1 MGRNLNTELN
11 GIAPSLH
18 TPFNLDKS
26 IDFESLK
33 KLLDHTINSKCSG
46 MLLGAVAGETQNLEF
61 EEKIELMDF
70 ALKYVND
77 RIPVIVGCSSSNQ
90 NERIK
95 LSEIAKS
102 KGARWFLVQAPTEC
116 TREELLKCFE
126 EISLVGPKNLMIQDL
141 SWNDYGLSDEDIL
154 NLFNKIESFKA
165 LKIEVINSGPKY
177 SRILEKTNN
186 TLHLSGGWAI
196 SGLIEAI
203 RRGVHSFIPST
214 MEVIYNN
221 IYKLAKEGKVKE
233 AREIFNLILPIIS
246 FTHQHISVS
255 IMFSK
260 LLRVKE
266 GIFQT
271 SICRGDIAKL
281 DKFQIEEAML
291 NINKII
297 SIQNSYKKIN

>member
-1 MGRNLNTELN
+1 MQRKLNMELS

-33 KLLDHTINSKCSG
+33 KLIDHTIDSKCSG
-46 MLLGAVAGETQNLEF
+46 ILVGAVAGETENLNYN
-61 EEKIELMDF
+61 EKTKLMDF
-70 ALKYVND
+70 VLKYVED
-77 RIPVIVGCSSSNQ
+77 RIPVIVGCSANNQ
-90 NERIK
+90 NERIR
-95 LSEIAKS
+95 LSELAKS
-102 KGARWFLVQAPTEC
+102 KGAKWFLVQAPRGLSGEK
-116 TREELLKCFE
+116 LLKSFE
-126 EISLVGPKNLMIQDL
+126 EISLAGPENLMIQDL
-141 SWNDYGLSDEDIL
+141 SWDDDGILDKEIL
-154 NLFNKIESFKA
+154 NLFYKIESFNA

-186 TLHLSGGWAI
+186 TLHLSGGWAV

-221 IYKLAKEGKVKE
+221 IYKLVKEGNVEE
-233 AREIFNLILPIIS
+233 ARNIFNFILPIIS
-246 FTHQHISVS
+246 FTHQHLNLS

-271 SICRGDIAKL
+271 NMCRGNIPNL

-291 NINKII
+291 HIDKII
-297 SIQNSYKKIN
+297 SFQKTFQK

>member
-1 MGRNLNTELN
+1 MQKKLNMELC
-11 GIAPSLH
+11 GIVPSLH

-33 KLLDHTINSKCSG
+33 NLIDHTIDSKCSG
-46 MLLGAVAGETQNLEF
+46 MLIGAVAGETQNLSF
-61 EEKIELMDF
+61 DEKIELMDF
-70 ALKYVND
+70 VLKYVEK
-77 RIPVIVGCSSSNQ
+77 RIPVIVGCSANSQ
-90 NERIK
+90 NERIR

-102 KGARWFLVQAPTEC
+102 KGARWFLVQAPNGLSGKK
-116 TREELLKCFE
+116 LLKTFE
-126 EISLVGPKNLMIQDL
+126 EIASAGPKNLMIQDL
-141 SWNDYGLSDEDIL
+141 SWHDDGLSDKEIL
-154 NLFNKIESFKA
+154 NLFYKIENFNA

-177 SRILEKTNN
+177 SRILKKTNN

-233 AREIFNLILPIIS
+233 AREIFNLILPVIS

-297 SIQNSYKKIN
+297 SLQNSYKKQN

>member
-1 MGRNLNTELN
+1 MERNLNIELN

-46 MLLGAVAGETQNLEF
+46 MLVGAVAGETQNLRF
-61 EEKIELMDF
+61 EEKVELMDF
-70 ALKYVND
+70 VLKYVAN

-95 LSEIAKS
+95 LSEVAKS
-102 KGARWFLVQAPTEC
+102 KGARWFLVQAPTGFTGEK
-116 TREELLKCFE
+116 LLKCFE
-126 EISLVGPKNLMIQDL
+126 EISIKGPENLMIQDL
-141 SWNDYGLSDEDIL
+141 SWDDYGLSDKDIL
-154 NLFNKIESFKA
+154 NLFNKIENFKA

-196 SGLIEAI
+196 TGLIEAI
-203 RRGVHSFIPST
+203 KRGVHSFIPST

-221 IYKLAKEGKVKE
+221 IYKLAKEGKVE
-233 AREIFNLILPIIS
+233 DAREIFNLILPIIS
-246 FTHQHISVS
+246 FTHQHINVS

-271 SICRGDIAKL
+271 NICRGDIENL
-281 DKFQIEEAML
+281 DKFQIEEARL
-291 NINKII
+291 NIKKII
-297 SIQNSYKKIN
+297 LLQNTYKKQN